1 MVNGNGGL
9 WALALSRGEAVYQ
22 GGLITTPASYS
33 EEMKQL
39 KRNQPGK
46 VNLILSRRRE

>member
-22 GGLITTPASYS
+22 GGLNYEACLLFRGDETA
-33 EEMKQL
+33 
-39 KRNQPGK
+39 
-46 VNLILSRRRE
+46 

>member
-1 MVNGNGGL
+1 MGSSSIPRFIKVD
-9 WALALSRGEAVYQ
+9 
-22 GGLITTPASYS
+22 LITTPASYS